1 MAAPN
6 IVNVTTIIGK
16 NAHQFCTAT
25 RTAIASNPAGS
36 NKVFK
41 INALY
46 ITNVTGT
53 VNATIS
59 VFVTK
64 GATPTLARLA
74 STMTVPVNAT
84 LDLLSKSIYIEEDS
98 TLALQAAGSSQL
110 EAVCS
115 YEEIS

>member
-16 NAHQFCTAT
+16 NAHQSCSAT
-25 RTAIASNPAGS
+25 RTAIVSNPAMSG
-36 NKVFK
+36 KVFK
-41 INALY
+41 LNALY

-64 GATPTLARLA
+64 GATPILARIT
-74 STMTVPVNAT
+74 STMTVPMNAT
-84 LDLLSKSIYIEEDS
+84 LDVLSKPIYLEEDS
-98 TLALQAAGSSQL
+98 TLALQAGAVSQL

-115 YEEIS
+115 FEEIS

>member
-6 IVNVTTIIGK
+6 IVNVTTIRGK

-25 RTAIASNPAGS
+25 RTEIVTNAAGS

-64 GATPTLARLA
+64 GTLVVVRIA

-84 LDLLSKSIYIEEDS
+84 LDLLSKPIYLEEDS
-98 TLALQAAGSSQL
+98 TLALQASGSSQL

-115 YEEIS
+115 YEDIS

>member
-6 IVNVTTIIGK
+6 IVNVTTITGK
-16 NAHQFCTAT
+16 NAHQLCGIT
-25 RTAIASNPAGS
+25 RTAIVANPANSG
-36 NKVFK
+36 KVFK
-41 INALY
+41 INILY
-46 ITNVTGT
+46 ITNVTGA

-64 GATPTLARLA
+64 GASTAVRIA

-84 LDLLSKSIYIEEDS
+84 LDVLSKAIYIEEDS
-98 TLALQAAGSSQL
+98 TLALQAGAVSSL